1 MSIFNKTE
9 FLERILVLDNGTPLC
24 VGQFINIDG
33 SGYKVTHIDTSNYT
47 NTDWNGITEVL
58 ILIEFMSQFD
68 KSSYSKKYMSITSS
82 NYFIGRYKYDL
93 RDKKELGNLKFINIP
108 NMTDEIFFN
117 APSFDFSR
125 LEERN

>member
-1 MSIFNKTE
+1 
-9 FLERILVLDNGTPLC
+9 
-24 VGQFINIDG
+24 
-33 SGYKVTHIDTSNYT
+33 
-47 NTDWNGITEVL
+47 
-58 ILIEFMSQFD
+58 MSQFD
-68 KSSYSKKYMSITSS
+68 KSSYSKKYMNITSS